1 MTASLASRRL
11 LVLLVSIALAIGF
24 LPVLPRV
31 ADAASAD
38 LFFSE
43 YIEGSS
49 NNKALEIY
57 NGTGAAV
64 NLSANRYAVQMY
76 FNGSDGVPPNSAPLT
91 IPLTGTV
98 AAGDVFVLAQ
108 ATADPAILAQADQT
122 NASGWFNGDDAV
134 LLVRSGTP
142 IDVIGQVGVDPGTEW
157 GTGDASTAD
166 NTLQRKASVTDG
178 DPIFND
184 TFDPAAE
191 WNGFPVNT
199 FSGLGTHSVTGGP
212 APVVADCGPA
222 VNALQGASAVATV
235 SASDA
240 DGVVTDLSISSIT
253 PTDPGTITRTSQTP
267 ATTVGGTAT
276 AQISVAA
283 TTPPGMYS
291 VNVAATTTVGDPGS
305 CTLTVNVLEVLTIG
319 AVQGPTTDDE
329 NGAADRS
336 PFAPASGNGNGQTVA
351 VRGIVTERIRL
362 PTSSGGQNYAF
373 FLQSAAD
380 ATDGDATTSDGIYV
394 FSGSFT
400 TLRRD
405 GGGSYFPVVGDQ
417 VVLRGPVAEFFN
429 LTQLSNPFLVS
440 VEATGLD
447 VDTAVTVTEAQP
459 PDDLGD
465 ANRYWERHEAMRF
478 SLEAG
483 ASVTAPRNYFAST
496 QDGEVWVIRGDH
508 PLAQRSDPY
517 ARRVFRDVHPLD
529 DIGAAGSWDNGNG
542 MRIMLTSHGL
552 KWNASSNATLI
563 EPARTFDTSTVA
575 VTGGL
580 TFTFDKYAI
589 EVEQQPGFAHGVDPS
604 ANAPVPAADLDAEY
618 TTATYNVENL
628 YDFRDDPFDGCD
640 FLGNGGC
647 PGVSPP
653 FDYVPLSQAA
663 YDQHLS
669 DIASQIVNDL
679 HSPDIL
685 MVQEAEDQD
694 ICTVTDGA
702 VTCGGTNGADGQP
715 DSLQDLAVA
724 IAGLGGPVYAA
735 AYDRNGADDR
745 GITAAFLYRTDRVE
759 LHAADASHPVL
770 GSAPSVDY
778 PGGLAYNTEV
788 QNPKALNAVLPAD
801 VDRSTGTDGSN
812 VYTRAPQ
819 VGYFRVWRDGI
830 GTSVFTDL
838 YAISNHFSSGP
849 DGRVGQRTEQ
859 AAYNAAIIDALR
871 TTDDGSRIVTGGDF
885 NVFPRP
891 DDPFAPGEPY
901 GDDDIGPS
909 DQLAPIYAT
918 GMHNLYDILVEAVPQ
933 AAYSYTFEGQA
944 QTLDSQFVSAALLD
958 ELNNVRVAH
967 VNADFPAAY
976 DGDVARGA
984 SDHDPQEARYD
995 GDVTIDRLRDLVAY
1009 YLDAGMIGP
1018 SKLTQLTS
1026 RLDKAELFYS
1036 QGKESAGDAQLI
1048 ALGDQARDLSPRFID
1063 PVAAAALEREADRL
1077 AAQ

>member
-1 MTASLASRRL
+1 MTASLAPRRL
-11 LVLLVSIALAIGF
+11 LVLFVAIALAIGF
-24 LPVLPRV
+24 LPVVPRA
-31 ADAASAD
+31 ADAAAGD
-38 LFFSE
+38 LFISE
-43 YIEGSS
+43 YIEGSGQ
-49 NNKALEIY
+49 NKALELY
-57 NGTGAAV
+57 NPSAGAV
-64 NLSANRYAVQMY
+64 NLGASGYSIY
-76 FNGSDGVPPNSAPLT
+76 ISFNGGSSTGSFALS
-91 IPLTGTV
+91 GTV
-98 AAGDVFVLAQ
+98 AAGDVFVFAQ
-108 ATADPAILAQADQT
+108 ATADPAVLAQADQT
-122 NASGWFNGDDAV
+122 TTSTSLWNGDDFIGLIKSGV
-134 LLVRSGTP
+134 LVDS
-142 IDVIGQVGVDPGTEW
+142 IGQQGFDPGSEW
-157 GTGDASTAD
+157 GSGDVSTAD
-166 NTLQRKASVTDG
+166 NTLQRKPSVLVG
-178 DPIFND
+178 DANPD
-184 TFDPAAE
+184 DAFDPSLE
-191 WNGFPVNT
+191 WNGFPQNT

-212 APVVADCGPA
+212 APVVANCGPA
-222 VNALQGASAVATV
+222 VSALQGSAATANI

-240 DGVVTDLSISSIT
+240 DGVVTDISISSIM
-253 PTDPGTITRTSQTP
+253 PADPGTITRTSQTP
-267 ATTVGGTAT
+267 ATAVGGTAT
-276 AQISVAA
+276 AVISVGAA
-283 TTPPGMYS
+283 TPPGSYS

-305 CTLTVNVLEVLTIG
+305 CTLSVNVLEVMTIG
-319 AVQGPTTDDE
+319 AVQGQTTDAED
-329 NGAADRS
+329 GVADRS
-336 PFAPASGNGNGQTVA
+336 PFAPASGNGNGATVA

-380 ATDGDATTSDGIYV
+380 ATDGDPTTSDGIYV

-400 TLRRD
+400 SLRRD
-405 GGGSYFPVVGDQ
+405 GGGSYFPLVGDQ

-447 VDTAVTVTEAQP
+447 VNSTVAVTEAAP
-459 PDDLGD
+459 PDDLAA

-483 ASVTAPRNYFAST
+483 ATVTAPRNVFAST
-496 QDGEVWVIRGDH
+496 QDGELWVIRGDH
-508 PLAQRSDPY
+508 PLAQRADPY

-529 DIGAAGSWDNGNG
+529 DIGPAGSWDNGNG

-563 EPARTFDTSTVA
+563 EPARTFDTSTVT

-604 ANAPVPAADLDAEY
+604 ANAPVPAPDTEAEY
-618 TTATYNVENL
+618 STSTYNVENL

-640 FLGNGGC
+640 FLGNSGC

-663 YDQHLS
+663 YDQHLA

-679 HSPDIL
+679 HAPDIL

-694 ICTVTDGA
+694 ICSVSGGA
-702 VTCGGTNGADGQP
+702 VVCGATDNADGQP

-724 IAGLGGPVYAA
+724 IATLGGPDYAA

-759 LHAADASHPVL
+759 RLAADASHPVL
-770 GSAPSVDY
+770 GSAPSVAY
-778 PGGLAYNTEV
+778 PGGLAYNADV
-788 QNPKALNAVLPAD
+788 QNPKALNAVLPAG

-819 VGYFRVWRDGI
+819 VGYFRMWRDGI

-859 AAYNAAIIDALR
+859 AAYNAAIIEALA
-871 TTDDGSRIVTGGDF
+871 TADDGARIVIGGDF

-909 DQLAPIYAT
+909 DQLAPIYNT
-918 GMHNLYDILVEAVPQ
+918 GMHNLYDILISEVPQ

-944 QTLDSQFVSAALLD
+944 QVLDSQFVSQTLLD
-958 ELNNVRVAH
+958 ELHGVRVAH

-984 SDHDPQEARYD
+984 SDHDPQAARYD

-1009 YLDAGMIGP
+1009 YVETGQIRPD
-1018 SKLTQLTS
+1018 KVKQLTD
-1026 RLDKAELFYS
+1026 RLDRAEAFYAA
-1036 QGKESAGDAQLI
+1036 GKESAGDAQLI
-1048 ALGDQARDLSPRFID
+1048 ALGDQAQDFAPKFID
-1063 PVAAAALEREADRL
+1063 AGAAAALEREADRL
-1077 AAQ
+1077 ASQ